1 MNQQIEAE
9 SLHHNSQRYPF
20 PNKSVVGPAA
30 VTDDRGTITLG
41 IPFARYKLRLF
52 HSTLDSLAEPSRFI
66 LRALSRDGITVE
78 DLLLVTGLEVAQ
90 IERLLIRLQQFQLL
104 KDDETLTDY
113 GRNLGR
119 ALDCGLHGAETMV
132 WMDQLRA
139 RNTLLLL
146 DDTPLQPSD
155 TLASG
160 IPMLNGIDGRG
171 EVFRQEQRLLS
182 WLQHLHRQLPLHRRL
197 PLQNLIETLW
207 SDGLTEL
214 PEGPQAASQ
223 AWQLQFSPDQTPAS
237 GLCLPVSMPMPG
249 GGEYDWLQQ
258 SPANETQRIVLPAL
272 DWRLRYQLP
281 AGLDEKSSIPP
292 EQRILHCL
300 VTDCPLNVA
309 DVETVSVDA
318 SADWPLLPVLD
329 RLQSKIQPEPHYLE
343 RIVSVKRRGRAFG
356 VDYRSVLTAA
366 FHEHAEYVYQPV
378 V

>member
-1 MNQQIEAE
+1 
-9 SLHHNSQRYPF
+9 
-20 PNKSVVGPAA
+20 
-30 VTDDRGTITLG
+30 
-41 IPFARYKLRLF
+41 
-52 HSTLDSLAEPSRFI
+52 
-66 LRALSRDGITVE
+66 
-78 DLLLVTGLEVAQ
+78 
-90 IERLLIRLQQFQLL
+90 
-104 KDDETLTDY
+104 
-113 GRNLGR
+113 
-119 ALDCGLHGAETMV
+119 MV

-182 WLQHLHRQLPLHRRL
+182 WLQHLHRQLPRHRRL

-309 DVETVSVDA
+309 DVESVSVDA

-343 RIVSVKRRGRAFG
+343 RMVSVKRRGRAFG